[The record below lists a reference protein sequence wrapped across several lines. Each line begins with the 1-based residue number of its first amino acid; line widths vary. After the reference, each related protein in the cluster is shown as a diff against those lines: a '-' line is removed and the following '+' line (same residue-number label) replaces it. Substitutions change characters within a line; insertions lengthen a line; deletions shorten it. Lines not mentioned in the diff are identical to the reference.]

1 LERADQSLYKVKQNG
16 KNAVAINS
24 NLGINRENKKILIVD
39 DEDIIVDLVR
49 TRLSSLGYSIEYSS
63 DGQSGIQ
70 LAEEY
75 QPDLMIIDLM
85 MPKINGFELIRQL
98 KRSRANQQI
107 KLLFYLLKQVIKI
120 LTVPLN

>member
-1 LERADQSLYKVKQNG
+1 MERADQSLYKVKQNG